1 MNCPLC
7 CYQESNCH
15 NCHKTYQTP
24 RLKKFLI
31 GDVSFLS
38 QARSD
43 RPPIFVRVLN
53 YVEQVHLQNGLKEN
67 LRAMWLKFGVA
78 PDGELTGIDEVG
90 RGKTNLACLYCGGS
104 LTAKKGSV
112 KEHHFAHTE
121 ETCKPVSQRIKTKAF
136 PALPLYDNFN
146 IQLKGEEL
154 EQLKVLW
161 KEYGARDY
169 PIPKDL
175 VSFRWELKGLLESEG
190 SRTYQFTDLGKIPVG
205 ALPLALFNQ
214 VQEPLLLSELVKLE
228 QSTAVAEAAGLSCLE
243 ERRAD
248 LLIYRAQLRRILINL
263 LYFLEVKADG
273 NTFYKIGITTRSIE
287 ERIAEVQRDV
297 RAHYSDVAV
306 NLLGL
311 WERRGNVELYFKH
324 RYKAFNYR
332 IGKLTE
338 YFAFPNVKAVLQDLC
353 EMKPK
358 MLSDVELDAI
368 GGGSKRM

>member
-1 MNCPLC
+1 
-7 CYQESNCH
+7 
-15 NCHKTYQTP
+15 
-24 RLKKFLI
+24 
-31 GDVSFLS
+31 
-38 QARSD
+38 
-43 RPPIFVRVLN
+43 
-53 YVEQVHLQNGLKEN
+53 
-67 LRAMWLKFGVA
+67 MWLKFGVA
-78 PDGELTGIDEVG
+78 PGGELVSIDEVV
-90 RGKTNLACLYCGGS
+90 RGKTNIACLYCGGS

-136 PALPLYDNFN
+136 PSLPLYDNFN

-169 PIPKDL
+169 AIPKDL
-175 VSFRWELKGLLESEG
+175 VNFRWQLKGLLESEG

-214 VQEPLLLSELVKLE
+214 VQEPLLLSELA
-228 QSTAVAEAAGLSCLE
+228 SVAGSVEIAEVAGLSCLE

-248 LLIYRAQLRRILINL
+248 LLIYRAQLRRILVNS

-273 NTFYKIGITTRSIE
+273 HCFYKIGITTRSIE

-297 RAHYSDVAV
+297 KAHYSDVAV

-311 WERRGNVELYFKH
+311 WEYRGNVELYFKH
-324 RYKAFNYR
+324 RYQPFNYR

-338 YFAFPNVKAVLQDLC
+338 YFVFPNVKAVLQDLC
-353 EMKPK
+353 EMESKV
-358 MLSDVELDAI
+358 LGDVELDVI
-368 GGGSKRM
+368 GDRDGR

>member
-1 MNCPLC
+1 
-7 CYQESNCH
+7 
-15 NCHKTYQTP
+15 
-24 RLKKFLI
+24 
-31 GDVSFLS
+31 
-38 QARSD
+38 
-43 RPPIFVRVLN
+43 
-53 YVEQVHLQNGLKEN
+53 
-67 LRAMWLKFGVA
+67 MWLKYGVA
-78 PDGELTGIDEVG
+78 LSGELTSIDEVG
-90 RGKTNLACLYCGGS
+90 RGKTNLACLYCGGG

-136 PALPLYDNFN
+136 PSLPLYEHFN
-146 IQLKGEEL
+146 IELKGEEL

-161 KEYGARDY
+161 KEYGAQKRS
-169 PIPKDL
+169 IPKDL
-175 VSFRWELKGLLESEG
+175 VNFRWELKGLLESEG
-190 SRTYQFTDLGKIPVG
+190 DRSYQFTHLGLIPVG

-214 VQEPLLLSELVKLE
+214 VQEPLLLSELMKLE
-228 QSTAVAEAAGLSCLE
+228 DSVEMAVAAGLSCLE

-248 LLIYRAQLRRILINL
+248 LLIYRAQLSRILLNS
-263 LYFLEVKADG
+263 LYFLEIKADDHC
-273 NTFYKIGITTRSIE
+273 FYKIGITTRSIE

-368 GGGSKRM
+368 GGGRKRM

>member
-1 MNCPLC
+1 
-7 CYQESNCH
+7 
-15 NCHKTYQTP
+15 
-24 RLKKFLI
+24 
-31 GDVSFLS
+31 
-38 QARSD
+38 
-43 RPPIFVRVLN
+43 
-53 YVEQVHLQNGLKEN
+53 
-67 LRAMWLKFGVA
+67 MWLKFGVA
-78 PDGELTGIDEVG
+78 PSGELASIDEVV

-136 PALPLYDNFN
+136 PSLPLYEHFN
-146 IQLKGEEL
+146 IELKGDEL

-161 KEYGARDY
+161 KEYGAQKRS
-169 PIPKDL
+169 IPKDL
-175 VSFRWELKGLLESEG
+175 VNFRWQLKGLLESVG
-190 SRTYQFTDLGKIPVG
+190 DRSYHFTDLGKIPVG
-205 ALPLALFNQ
+205 ALPLALFNK
-214 VQEPLLLSELVKLE
+214 VQEPLLLSELASLE
-228 QSTAVAEAAGLSCLE
+228 GSVEIAEAAGLSCLD

-248 LLIYRAQLRRILINL
+248 LLIYRAQLRRILVNA

-311 WERRGNVELYFKH
+311 WEHRGNVELYFKH

-338 YFAFPNVKAVLQDLC
+338 YFAFPNVKAVLNDLYGM
-353 EMKPK
+353 EPK
-358 MLSDVELDAI
+358 VLSDIELNEIGLCNTYLGYTLRRSIAI
-368 GGGSKRM
+368 TPSSESNL

>member
-1 MNCPLC
+1 
-7 CYQESNCH
+7 
-15 NCHKTYQTP
+15 
-24 RLKKFLI
+24 
-31 GDVSFLS
+31 
-38 QARSD
+38 
-43 RPPIFVRVLN
+43 
-53 YVEQVHLQNGLKEN
+53 
-67 LRAMWLKFGVA
+67 MWLKFGVA
-78 PDGELTGIDEVG
+78 LSGELTSIDEVG
-90 RGKTNLACLYCGGS
+90 RGKTQLTCLYCGGG

-136 PALPLYDNFN
+136 PALPIYEHFN
-146 IQLKGEEL
+146 IELKGEEL

-161 KEYGARDY
+161 KEYGAQNY
-169 PIPKDL
+169 GIPKDL

-190 SRTYQFTDLGKIPVG
+190 SRSYQFTHLGLIPVG

-214 VQEPLLLSELVKLE
+214 VQEPLLLSELMKLE
-228 QSTAVAEAAGLSCLE
+228 GSVEMAEAAGLSCLD

-248 LLIYRAQLRRILINL
+248 LLITLAQLRRILVNS

-338 YFAFPNVKAVLQDLC
+338 YFAFPNVKLILNALYGMEPKVL
-353 EMKPK
+353 
-358 MLSDVELDAI
+358 SAVELDAI
-368 GGGSKRM
+368 ADYSYQI

>member
-1 MNCPLC
+1 
-7 CYQESNCH
+7 
-15 NCHKTYQTP
+15 
-24 RLKKFLI
+24 
-31 GDVSFLS
+31 
-38 QARSD
+38 
-43 RPPIFVRVLN
+43 
-53 YVEQVHLQNGLKEN
+53 
-67 LRAMWLKFGVA
+67 MWLKYGVA
-78 PDGELTGIDEVG
+78 PSGELAGIDEVV

-112 KEHHFAHTE
+112 KEHHFAHTK

-136 PALPLYDNFN
+136 PSLPLYDNFT

-161 KEYGARDY
+161 KEYGAQDY
-169 PIPKDL
+169 AIPRDL
-175 VSFRWELKGLLESEG
+175 VNFRWQLKGLLESEG
-190 SRTYQFTDLGKIPVG
+190 DGYAPFLRTYHFTDLGKIPVG
-205 ALPLALFNQ
+205 ALPLALFNR

-228 QSTAVAEAAGLSCLE
+228 RSAEIAEAAGLSCLD

-248 LLIYRAQLRRILINL
+248 LLIYRSQLHRILVNS

-273 NTFYKIGITTRSIE
+273 YCFYKIGVTTRSIE

-297 RAHYSDVAV
+297 RAHYSDVTV

-311 WERRGNVELYFKH
+311 WEHRGNVELYFKH

-338 YFAFPNVKAVLQDLC
+338 YFVFPDVKPILNDLYEMEVKVLS
-353 EMKPK
+353 E
-358 MLSDVELDAI
+358 VELDAI
-368 GGGSKRM
+368 